1 MPTYT
6 IHTHAVLSRLG
17 TPIRVAALSDWRA
30 MADIRSAAA
39 LAIGCYTLAEVGQRE
54 AERAEDLIAGRKAAA
69 LVMAGDGWICAIAA

>member
-6 IHTHAVLSRLG
+6 IHTHAILSRFD

-54 AERAEDLIAGRKAAA
+54 AERTEDLIAGRKAAG
-69 LVMAGDGWICAIAA
+69 LVMAGDGWIRAIAA

>member
-1 MPTYT
+1 MPTYA
-6 IHTHAVLSRLG
+6 ILSRFG